1 MQFTFTEEQTMLGD
15 SLARTLAR
23 DKDPVGLMELGAG
36 AALLSE
42 ADGGFGGTGADI
54 LMMFHTLG
62 RALAVSPLLDSVV
75 LGAGVLALAGESD
88 LAEQAAVGAIQVA
101 MALDEPGRRY
111 DGMVATVA
119 RDGLLTG
126 EKTMVS
132 GADSASHLIVS
143 ATDGLY
149 LVDRGAQGLT
159 VTSYPLMDGGRAGEV
174 RLTNTPARRIGD
186 SALLAR
192 PTAAA
197 ILAVCADAL
206 GVMEVAAE
214 LTTDYLKTRKQFGR
228 PIGSF
233 QALQHRMADL
243 VTEIEQARSAVW
255 NLAGHLDDAERER
268 HVAATKSLVGK
279 IARRVAEETVQLHG
293 GIGMTE
299 EYALAGM
306 VRRLL
311 AADTRFGDSDHH
323 LERFM
328 ALSAV

>member
-15 SLARTLAR
+15 SLLRTLAR
-23 DKDPVGLMELGAG
+23 DKTPAALMDLGAG

-54 LMMFHTLG
+54 LMVFRTLG

-75 LGAGVLALAGESD
+75 LGAGVLALAGEGD
-88 LAEQAAVGAIQVA
+88 LAEQASVGAIQVA
-101 MALDEPGRRY
+101 VALDEPGQRY
-111 DGMVATVA
+111 DGTVGTVA
-119 RDGLLTG
+119 RGGLLTG

-132 GADSASHLIVS
+132 GADTATHLIVS
-143 ATDGLY
+143 ATDGVY
-149 LVDRGAQGLT
+149 LVDGAAQGLT
-159 VTSYPLMDGGRAGEV
+159 VTSYRLMDGGRAGEV
-174 RLTNTPARRIGD
+174 RLADTPARRIGD
-186 SALLAR
+186 LTLLAR

-206 GVMEVAAE
+206 GAMEAAAE

-228 PIGSF
+228 AIGSF

-255 NLAGHLDDAERER
+255 NLAGHLDDEDRDR

-299 EYALAGM
+299 EYELASI

-328 ALSAV
+328 ALSAA